1 MKKILL
7 DLNLVK
13 NREQLHDYLALTM
26 EFPDYYGRNLDA
38 LYDVLTAI
46 TEDTCIGIFCGERTD
61 IPVVHVNRVKK
72 VFKDAEQDNKH
83 LCVIFSE
90 LEDNYEDSLDI

>member
-7 DLNLVK
+7 DLNLIK
-13 NREQLHDYLALTM
+13 TRDQLHDYLALTM

-38 LYDVLTAI
+38 LYDMLTDI
-46 TEDTCIGIFCGERTD
+46 TEDTCIGVFCDDKDDSLAVQRS
-61 IPVVHVNRVKK
+61 RVKK
-72 VFKDAEQDNKH
+72 VFQDAEQDNPH

-90 LEDNYEDSLDI
+90 LEDNYESSLDL